1 MKIKIALLAITA
13 GLALIAP
20 PAFADTIR
28 EFQGH
33 GPGEIRKNAYNAGY
47 KYPSGEVICK
57 SNGYCYQKWGKPD

>member
-1 MKIKIALLAITA
+1 MKIKIALLATTA

-33 GPGEIRKNAYNAGY
+33 GPGEIQKNAYNAGY
-47 KYPSGEVICK
+47 KYPNGEVVCK